1 MKPRDRTENIP
12 EWEKV
17 LSAASHL
24 QTLLP
29 GAVLVGG
36 TSAALIADHRFS
48 RDADHVVVDLRSR
61 FDAVLKDLESISGW
75 KTSRVNRPVLIL
87 GSLDGIET
95 GIRQLIRSEPLE
107 TTQVPLG
114 DDGDTIT
121 IPTQGECLRIKG
133 ILILKRNATRDYLDF
148 AALSEHMGADETYKA
163 LQPFDKLYPQQNGKS
178 PWLQLQAQL
187 SLFQPYDLSDVD
199 LKSYKGLRKDWQDV
213 TRIKQ
218 VCQDIASAMLNF
230 SLVDP
235 LQKANFNENDTLPNE
250 AAEPDR
256 GTFEQA
262 FHHAFIRRLN
272 DLQLCGTAAYE
283 QARNEGLT
291 ATVRALV
298 KDANANDFALV
309 TVPDAAFPGPFAVP
323 ISDADRDRL
332 IVGSAATFQVVEGAK
347 YCKVITAP
355 SLAQSVKPDSQP
367 LDKRLCECGSAKSHS
382 DANPH

>member
-24 QTLLP
+24 QALLP
-29 GAVLVGG
+29 GAILVGG
-36 TSAALIADHRFS
+36 TSAALI
-48 RDADHVVVDLRSR
+48 ADHVVVDLRSR

-75 KTSRVNRPVLIL
+75 KTTRVNRPVMIL

-95 GIRQLIRSEPLE
+95 GVRQLIRSEPLE
-107 TTQVPLG
+107 TTQVTLG
-114 DDGDTIT
+114 DDGDIIT

-199 LKSYKGLRKDWQDV
+199 LKNYKGLRRDWQDMA
-213 TRIKQ
+213 RIKQ
-218 VCQDIASAMLNF
+218 ACQNIVNAMLNL

-235 LQKANFNENDTLPNE
+235 LQKTSFNENDALPNE
-250 AAEPDR
+250 AAE
-256 GTFEQA
+256 
-262 FHHAFIRRLN
+262 L
-272 DLQLCGTAAYE
+272 
-283 QARNEGLT
+283 
-291 ATVRALV
+291 
-298 KDANANDFALV
+298 
-309 TVPDAAFPGPFAVP
+309 
-323 ISDADRDRL
+323 DADKRKDDLTRRD
-332 IVGSAATFQVVEGAK
+332 E
-347 YCKVITAP
+347 
-355 SLAQSVKPDSQP
+355 
-367 LDKRLCECGSAKSHS
+367 
-382 DANPH
+382 